1 MLVPSLSSLT
11 YLPPARSAALRAV
24 GAAAP
29 VAEAEPR
36 ARVGERELSA
46 DEERILQHMRSRD
59 QKLRVQER
67 AHVLLGGTLLRT
79 LPSHTYERGPDGRF
93 YAVAAEA
100 TIDTSSVGMLDQDI
114 AAAQAMFAADP
125 LPVKAAAFPAPV
137 VTPDEIALDTIDSA
151 DAIAGAVARFYLS
164 VAGGAQRPPVVD
176 LFA

>member
-1 MLVPSLSSLT
+1 MLVPSVSSLT
-11 YLPPARSAALRAV
+11 YIPPARSPAPRAV
-24 GAAAP
+24 GALAP
-29 VAEAEPR
+29 VAEPR
-36 ARVGERELSA
+36 ARIGERELSA
-46 DEERILQHMRSRD
+46 DEERILQQMRSRD
-59 QKLRVQER
+59 RELRVQER
-67 AHVLLGGTLLRT
+67 AYVLLGGTLLRT

-93 YAVAAEA
+93 YAIAAEA

-125 LPVKAAAFPAPV
+125 LPVKAAAPAPV

-151 DAIAGAVARFYLS
+151 DAIGGAVARFYLS